1 MNGYQV
7 ARDGGSVYV
16 RVGGLANMK
25 NAPVLDAFLTGETHD
40 TLRIICI
47 DLSDCTGMDST
58 FMGLL
63 VGTSGT
69 VRQAGGRL
77 VIVNPSEICAKLM
90 EMLGVSEVVPVVP
103 RCQAPA
109 LSFVELGNGAAGI
122 GAMQRMELIRRA
134 HVALSGVNA
143 ENHEKFAAFLAAL
156 DADLAKLR

>member
-40 TLRIICI
+40 ALRIICI
-47 DLSDCTGMDST
+47 DLSGCTGMDST

-63 VGTSGT
+63 VGAAGT
-69 VRQAGGRL
+69 VRQNGGRL
-77 VIVNPSEICAKLM
+77 IIINPSEICAKLM

-103 RCQAPA
+103 RCQAPS
-109 LSFVELGNGAAGI
+109 LHFIELGIGTAAIGI
-122 GAMQRMELIRRA
+122 MQRMELIRRA
-134 HVALSGVNA
+134 HLALSGVNA
-143 ENHEKFAAFLAAL
+143 ENHEKFAAFLVAL
-156 DADLAKLR
+156 DADLSKSH